1 MIHPTLIWDDNEV
14 VLVDTGIP
22 GQLTEIREA
31 MDKAGVPFNKLS
43 KVILTHQDID
53 HIGSLPEILKASD
66 HKIEVLAH
74 EEDKPYIEGDKTPIK
89 MNPERV
95 AKMLESLPE
104 EQRQKIQALLGTP
117 VTAKVDKTIEDGE
130 VLPYC
135 GGITVIFTPGH
146 TPGHVSLYHH
156 QTKTLITGDAL
167 VAANGELL
175 GPSPQAT
182 PDMETALKSIKKFTK
197 FDIETVICY
206 HGGVYKENAN
216 KRLAEL
222 ANA

>member
-1 MIHPTLIWDDNEV
+1 MKMADGLEMLELKMNMMGQQSVIHPTLIWDDNEA

-22 GQLTEIREA
+22 GQLKEIREA
-31 MDKAGVPFNKLS
+31 MDKAGVPFSKLS

-104 EQRQKIQALLGTP
+104 EQRQKIQL
-117 VTAKVDKTIEDGE
+117 
-130 VLPYC
+130 C
-135 GGITVIFTPGH
+135 
-146 TPGHVSLYHH
+146 
-156 QTKTLITGDAL
+156 
-167 VAANGELL
+167 
-175 GPSPQAT
+175 
-182 PDMETALKSIKKFTK
+182 
-197 FDIETVICY
+197 
-206 HGGVYKENAN
+206 
-216 KRLAEL
+216 
-222 ANA
+222 